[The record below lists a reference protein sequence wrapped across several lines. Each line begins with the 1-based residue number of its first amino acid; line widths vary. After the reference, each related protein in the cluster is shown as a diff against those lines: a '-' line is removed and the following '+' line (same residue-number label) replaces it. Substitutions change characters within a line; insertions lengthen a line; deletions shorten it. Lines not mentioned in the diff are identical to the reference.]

1 MALSGLAIWR
11 CYSVIPSQT
20 SSKIFFLNPWKYW
33 FKNYWIAILFCSYKN
48 RDKIQGLQSIHAIF
62 LIIKKK
68 KISLFCANVLTIY
81 KILVNTKKGNRRMA
95 VWFII
100 RDTFPK

>member
-11 CYSVIPSQT
+11 CYIVKLSQT
-20 SSKIFFLNPWKYW
+20 SSKIFLKNPWKYP

-62 LIIKKK
+62 LIKKNQN
-68 KISLFCANVLTIY
+68 SLFCANVLTIY
-81 KILVNTKKGNRRMA
+81 KILVNTKMGNRRMA